1 MKDNPKVYFISN
13 RYEGCYYVRCM
24 LPMLHNGW
32 DGAKKFLTSELD
44 STEVMLQK
52 ALNSDIVVFQRP
64 DTPDKTKAIK
74 LLKQAG
80 KKIVFDNDDTYIPDS
95 GFPMLDLPENKK
107 FVKKFNSELYK
118 NIKQADL
125 VTTTTE
131 MLAREYRMMN
141 DNVVVLPNCID
152 EFDWDE
158 PIRNETDKVRIGL
171 VGSVG
176 YDGYKVIEPLLKDL
190 SKRDNIELV
199 LFGLSK
205 ENWSGVI
212 NQLYSDTFK
221 FIEENNVEWHA
232 QVPMEKYNDTLNNLA
247 LDIMLIPRKETY
259 FNKCKSNI
267 KYLEASMLEI
277 PVIASSFNN
286 GPYEELDGKIGI
298 KCKDKDFKY
307 HTEKLIND
315 KSLRRQIGKNARDYV
330 LKNYNI
336 EDWASKW
343 MTAYKKIY
351 DK

>member
-1 MKDNPKVYFISN
+1 MKVYFISN
-13 RYEGCYYVRCM
+13 RYQGCYYLRCM
-24 LPMLHNGW
+24 LPALHNGW

-52 ALNSDIVVFQRP
+52 ALNSDIIVFQRP

-80 KKIVFDNDDTYIPDS
+80 KKIIFDNDDTYVPNS
-95 GFPMLDLPENKK
+95 GFPKLELERNKQ
-107 FVKKFNSELYK
+107 FVKEINNELYK

-131 MLAREYRMMN
+131 MLAREYRTMN
-141 DNVVVLPNCID
+141 DNVVVLPNCVD

-171 VGSVG
+171 TGSVG
-176 YDGYKVIEPLLKDL
+176 YDDYKIIEPYLSELASRKDVQL
-190 SKRDNIELV
+190 VMFGMSPKEKGRVGEMYAESYKFIDDNNIEWV
-199 LFGLSK
+199 K
-205 ENWSGVI
+205 
-212 NQLYSDTFK
+212 
-221 FIEENNVEWHA
+221 
-232 QVPMEKYNDTLNNLA
+232 QVPMQLYMNTLNDLA
-247 LDIMLIPRKETY
+247 LDLMLIPRKETY
-259 FNKCKSNI
+259 FNKCKSNV
-267 KYLEASMLEI
+267 KYLEASMCEI
-277 PVIASSFNN
+277 PVIASSFEN
-286 GPYEELDGKIGI
+286 GPYEDLNGKNGI
-298 KCKDKDFKY
+298 KCKAEDFKY
-307 HTEKLIND
+307 HTDKLIND